1 MIPTATPGLAAG
13 KQKTELHRSVS
24 QEAQVIMFINET
36 TKALAA
42 DSFHYLCDLEI
53 KKAQRYQYFIS
64 VLFIQFDGVGQPATP
79 DDSGPTL
86 ETLGRILRDEIR
98 ECDLL
103 ARLGDN
109 RLCVLLPFTDG
120 TSSLS
125 VAERLRSRVENH
137 TFGDA
142 GGRQWTVSV
151 SVACYPTN
159 ASDSAS
165 LLLRA
170 DETLLRIHEVGGN
183 QVAVVE

>member
-1 MIPTATPGLAAG
+1 
-13 KQKTELHRSVS
+13 
-24 QEAQVIMFINET
+24 MFINDS

-64 VLFIQFDGVGQPATP
+64 VLFVQFDGPDETVDGGAEVSAATL
-79 DDSGPTL
+79 D
-86 ETLGRILRDEIR
+86 TLGRILRDEIR

-103 ARLGDN
+103 ARLGDD

-120 TSSLS
+120 ASSLG

-137 TFGDA
+137 TFNDA
-142 GGRQWTVSV
+142 EGHQRTVSV

-159 ASDSAS
+159 ASDSTA
-165 LLLRA
+165 LLCQA
-170 DETLLRIHEVGGN
+170 DETLLRIVEVGGN
-183 QVAVVE
+183 RVAGAE

>member
-1 MIPTATPGLAAG
+1 
-13 KQKTELHRSVS
+13 
-24 QEAQVIMFINET
+24 MFINES

-64 VLFIQFDGVGQPATP
+64 VLFIQFDGTIQ
-79 DDSGPTL
+79 SGVPETERPTL
-86 ETLGRILRDEIR
+86 EALGRILRDEIR

-103 ARLGDN
+103 ARIGDH
-109 RLCVLLPFTDG
+109 RFCVLLPFTDG
-120 TSSLS
+120 ASSLG

-137 TFGDA
+137 TFGDVD
-142 GGRQWTVSV
+142 GQQRTVSV

-165 LLLRA
+165 LLLQA

-183 QVAVVE
+183 RVVSVE

>member
-1 MIPTATPGLAAG
+1 
-13 KQKTELHRSVS
+13 
-24 QEAQVIMFINET
+24 MFINDT

-64 VLFIQFDGVGQPATP
+64 VLFIQFDAP
-79 DDSGPTL
+79 DEPPEGAPRIGNPTL
-86 ETLGRILRDEIR
+86 ETLGKILRDEIR

-120 TSSLS
+120 TSSLG

-137 TFGDA
+137 SFSDGE
-142 GGRQWTVSV
+142 GQQKTVSV

-165 LLLRA
+165 LLIRA
-170 DETLLRIHEVGGN
+170 DETLLRVLEVGGN
-183 QVAVVE
+183 RVANAE

>member
-1 MIPTATPGLAAG
+1 
-13 KQKTELHRSVS
+13 
-24 QEAQVIMFINET
+24 MFINET

-64 VLFIQFDGVGQPATP
+64 VLFIQFDTQDESPVGAPRI
-79 DDSGPTL
+79 GNPTL
-86 ETLGRILRDEIR
+86 EILGKILRDEIR

-109 RLCVLLPFTDG
+109 RLCILLPFTDG
-120 TSSLS
+120 SNSMG

-137 TFGDA
+137 SFSDTDG
-142 GGRQWTVSV
+142 QQKTVSV

-165 LLLRA
+165 LLIRA
-170 DETLLRIHEVGGN
+170 DETLLRVLEVGGN
-183 QVAVVE
+183 RVAHAE

>member
-1 MIPTATPGLAAG
+1 
-13 KQKTELHRSVS
+13 
-24 QEAQVIMFINET
+24 MFINES

-64 VLFIQFDGVGQPATP
+64 VLFIQFDPHDEQPVGAPRL
-79 DDSGPTL
+79 GNPTL
-86 ETLGRILRDEIR
+86 EALGKILRDEIR

-103 ARLGDN
+103 ARLGEN

-120 TSSLS
+120 TSSMG

-137 TFGDA
+137 TFNDA
-142 GGRQWTVSV
+142 GDQQKTVSV

-165 LLLRA
+165 LLFRA
-170 DETLLRIHEVGGN
+170 DETLLRVLEVGGN
-183 QVAVVE
+183 RVANAE

>member
-1 MIPTATPGLAAG
+1 
-13 KQKTELHRSVS
+13 
-24 QEAQVIMFINET
+24 MFINES

-64 VLFIQFDGVGQPATP
+64 VLFIQFDGTDHAGSAQADNPPVEA
-79 DDSGPTL
+79 
-86 ETLGRILRDEIR
+86 LGRILRDEIR
-98 ECDLL
+98 ECDLI

-120 TSSLS
+120 ASSLG

-137 TFGDA
+137 TFGDV
-142 GGRQWTVSV
+142 GGQQRTVSV

-165 LLLRA
+165 LLLQA
-170 DETLLRIHEVGGN
+170 DESLLRIHQVGGN
-183 QVAVVE
+183 RVVGVD

>member
-1 MIPTATPGLAAG
+1 
-13 KQKTELHRSVS
+13 
-24 QEAQVIMFINET
+24 MFINES

-64 VLFIQFDGVGQPATP
+64 VLFIQFDERNEPP
-79 DDSGPTL
+79 DREPTL
-86 ETLGRILRDEIR
+86 GDTTLEVLGKILRDEIR

-103 ARLGDN
+103 ARLGNN

-120 TSSLS
+120 TSSMG

-137 TFGDA
+137 TFSDA
-142 GGRQWTVSV
+142 DGERKTVSV
-151 SVACYPTN
+151 SVACYPTH

-165 LLLRA
+165 LLCRA
-170 DETLLRIHEVGGN
+170 DETLLRVLEVGGN
-183 QVAVVE
+183 RVANTE